1 MCMLCGDPFDV
12 EKVIGPLLSHQSCH
26 LSGDRSLTLETQL
39 GDTKR
44 KVEVILSSYHS
55 AMDFRDELIHG
66 FILVYSVK
74 RRASLST
81 LTAFSL
87 NIPELPIQLLAVSEE
102 DFVNDELTPQLL
114 TEGNTLADRLNAHFM
129 TSTTSIQQKTSFY
142 TPFFKEVFEKKSE
155 IEDAFSME
163 DAARLDDSGEGTL
176 ERPMAIRG
184 QQPKPPPRMDS
195 YRIMHRGSGTGSRS
209 ASGSEIYERLPAD
222 TGSLG
227 DDLDDRLRISCSD
240 EDEDLHDSDMY
251 ILNQRANGSGEHLV
265 KPSQLKAKSKNQQRP
280 PLPPSNRGQQP
291 PPGKTENC
299 FGLFNFF
306 YA

>member
-1 MCMLCGDPFDV
+1 MKSRPNFYQREIFWPIDFLGILLPSRPEINRKSHLIKPFN
-12 EKVIGPLLSHQSCH
+12 EK
-26 LSGDRSLTLETQL
+26 
-39 GDTKR
+39 
-44 KVEVILSSYHS
+44 
-55 AMDFRDELIHG
+55 DF
-66 FILVYSVK
+66 K
-74 RRASLST
+74 
-81 LTAFSL
+81 
-87 NIPELPIQLLAVSEE
+87 
-102 DFVNDELTPQLL
+102 
-114 TEGNTLADRLNAHFM
+114 
-129 TSTTSIQQKTSFY
+129 
-142 TPFFKEVFEKKSE
+142 KKSAIKAE
-155 IEDAFSME
+155 FFVKGIDNFINQFRFLSNFM
-163 DAARLDDSGEGTL
+163 DLQMMIFTLGEGTL

-291 PPGKTENC
+291 PPGKSERI
-299 FGLFNFF
+299 FRLFNS
-306 YA
+306 YSA